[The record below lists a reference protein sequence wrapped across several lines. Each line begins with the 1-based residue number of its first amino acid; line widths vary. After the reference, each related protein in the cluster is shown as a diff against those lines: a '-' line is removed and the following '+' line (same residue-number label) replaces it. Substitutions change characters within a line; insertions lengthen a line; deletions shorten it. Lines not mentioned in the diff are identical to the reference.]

1 VVFPIEDLEAQA
13 RIEEIIAAMLADDRR
28 SWQLGADAAWRR
40 TEEILAA
47 PGTLDTFAV
56 LKERALAA
64 ASEPVEP
71 PLGNVPAGSL
81 DPRA

>member
-1 VVFPIEDLEAQA
+1 M
-13 RIEEIIAAMLADDRR
+13 MLADDRR
-28 SWQLGADAAWRR
+28 SWQLGADATWRR

-47 PGTLDTFAV
+47 PGTRDTFAT

-64 ASEPVEP
+64 AAAAAEPVEHAP
-71 PLGNVPAGSL
+71 PLRSM

>member
-1 VVFPIEDLEAQA
+1 VAT
-13 RIEEIIAAMLADDRR
+13 MLADDRR

-47 PGTLDTFAV
+47 PGTHDTFAT
-56 LKERALAA
+56 LKDRALAA
-64 ASEPVEP
+64 AAESIEPS
-71 PLGNVPAGSL
+71 GGATPAGSL